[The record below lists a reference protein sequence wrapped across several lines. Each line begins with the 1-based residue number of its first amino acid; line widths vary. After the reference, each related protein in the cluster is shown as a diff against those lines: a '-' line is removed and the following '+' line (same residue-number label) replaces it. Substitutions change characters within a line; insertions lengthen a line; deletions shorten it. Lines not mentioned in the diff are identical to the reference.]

1 LESSE
6 LVRVVGFGISVRQ
19 WGSHTGQSLP
29 IAGDLTHGSTEMKKY
44 LVAAFLIA
52 AFATPALAV
61 DTGGGHYFVG
71 IDTTSHKCSVVTEM
85 APGMKMMGEYDSKD
99 AAEKAMASMADCKA

>member
-1 LESSE
+1 M
-6 LVRVVGFGISVRQ
+6 R
-19 WGSHTGQSLP
+19 
-29 IAGDLTHGSTEMKKY
+29 KY
-44 LVAAFLIA
+44 LVAAAVIA
-52 AFATPALAV
+52 AFASPAFAV

-99 AAEKAMASMADCKA
+99 AAEKAMASMAECKA